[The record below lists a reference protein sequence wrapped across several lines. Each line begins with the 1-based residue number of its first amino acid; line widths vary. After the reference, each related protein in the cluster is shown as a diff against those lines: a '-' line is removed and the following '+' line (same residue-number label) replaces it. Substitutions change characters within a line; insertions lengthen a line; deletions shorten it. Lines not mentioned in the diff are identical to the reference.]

1 MKQERSALA
10 AQIFILI
17 FAAVLLVMAGLAPS
31 VARWYVALRPMQP
44 GVYTALLVSW
54 YGCTA
59 PAALALWQLWR
70 LLAAIRA
77 GAPFCSANCARIRRV
92 GWCALIC
99 ALICA
104 GGGVRYAP
112 LFLVT
117 AAMLFLFFVLQI
129 VAACFRAAADLAEE
143 NRLTI

>member
-17 FAAVLLVMAGLAPS
+17 FAAVLLGMAGLAPS

-59 PAALALWQLWR
+59 PAALALWDLWR
-70 LLAAIRA
+70 HKTMRKNLGPQQEE
-77 GAPFCSANCARIRRV
+77 GA
-92 GWCALIC
+92 
-99 ALICA
+99 
-104 GGGVRYAP
+104 
-112 LFLVT
+112 
-117 AAMLFLFFVLQI
+117 
-129 VAACFRAAADLAEE
+129 
-143 NRLTI
+143 

>member
-44 GVYTALLVSW
+44 GVYTALLGELVRLHRPGGAGPVQLCGSW
-54 YGCTA
+54 RSSGWA
-59 PAALALWQLWR
+59 H
-70 LLAAIRA
+70 
-77 GAPFCSANCARIRRV
+77 PFCSANCSPDSSGWLVCVDLRAGLRR
-92 GWCALIC
+92 GRRA
-99 ALICA
+99 
-104 GGGVRYAP
+104 VRTAV
-112 LFLVT
+112 LVT